1 MVGVAVVVV
10 GGGLFVGAKGF
21 TARVTGFY
29 LGR

>member
-1 MVGVAVVVV
+1 MVGVAIV